1 MGVLRFMVKEEREF
15 EINIAEILWAFWKK
29 LWCIALAALILGGVS
44 FFYAKANAKP
54 TYNAGAMLI
63 INNKPDGRDYLS
75 SDLIN
80 TSKELANTYTIII
93 KSRTVLDE
101 VINGLKLD
109 MTYEELSKAVTV
121 STVEETPVLKIN
133 VNHSDRATAIKITD
147 KILEISPDVIVGAM
161 DVGSVN
167 VVETTSAPYEPF
179 IPSATKPAVIGAI
192 IGVVLVCLVI
202 VLTIILDNTYK
213 SERDVTDDLD
223 YPVLGVIPTLELSKT
238 TVEKKN
244 EISSVRGNL

>member
-1 MGVLRFMVKEEREF
+1 MIKEEREF
-15 EINIAEILWAFWKK
+15 EINIAEILWAFWKR
-29 LWCIALAALILGGVS
+29 LWCIILAALILGGAS
-44 FFYAKANAKP
+44 YFYTKATAKP

-101 VINGLKLD
+101 VISDLNLD
-109 MTYEELSKAVTV
+109 MSYDALAKAVSV

-133 VNHSDRATAIKITD
+133 VNHSDRATAIKIAD
-147 KILEISPDVIVGAM
+147 KILAISPDVIVGAM

-167 VVETTSAPYEPF
+167 VVETTSAPYDPY
-179 IPSATKPAVIGAI
+179 IPSAVKPAITFAFIGAL
-192 IGVVLVCLVI
+192 LVCFVI
-202 VLTIILDNTYK
+202 VLIIILDNTYK
-213 SERDVTDDLD
+213 SERDIIDDLG

-238 TVEKKN
+238 TVEKKS
-244 EISSVRGNL
+244 ETTSVRGNL

>member
-1 MGVLRFMVKEEREF
+1 MIKEEREF
-15 EINIAEILWAFWKK
+15 EINIAEILWAFWKR
-29 LWCIALAALILGGVS
+29 LWCIVLAALIFGGAS
-44 FFYAKANAKP
+44 YFHAKSNAKP

-93 KSRTVLDE
+93 KSRTVLDK
-101 VINGLKLD
+101 VITDLKLD
-109 MTYEELSKAVTV
+109 MSYEALSGAVSV

-133 VNHSDRATAIKITD
+133 VNHSDRTTAIKITD

-167 VVETTSAPYEPF
+167 VVETTTAPYAPS
-179 IPSATKPAVIGAI
+179 IPSASRPAIIWAVIGAL
-192 IGVVLVCLVI
+192 LVCFVVI
-202 VLTIILDNTYK
+202 LTIVLDNTYK
-213 SERDVTDDLD
+213 SERDITDDLD

-238 TVEKKN
+238 TVEKRN
-244 EISSVRGNL
+244 ETSSVRGNL

>member
-1 MGVLRFMVKEEREF
+1 MIKEEREF
-15 EINIAEILWAFWKK
+15 EINISEILWTFWKR
-29 LWCIALAALILGGVS
+29 LWCIILVALIFGGAGYFS
-44 FFYAKANAKP
+44 AKVKAKP

-93 KSRTVLDE
+93 KSRTVLDT
-101 VINGLKLD
+101 VIKDLKLD
-109 MTYEELSKAVTV
+109 MSYEDLAKAVSV

-133 VNHSDRATAIKITD
+133 VNHSDRTTAVKITD
-147 KILEISPDVIVGAM
+147 KILEISPEVIVGAM

-167 VVETTSAPYEPF
+167 VVETTSAPYEPY
-179 IPSATKPAVIGAI
+179 IPSAARPAVIWAIVGAL
-192 IGVVLVCLVI
+192 LVCVI
-202 VLTIILDNTYK
+202 LSLIIILDNTYK
-213 SERDVTDDLD
+213 SERDITDDLD

-238 TVEKKN
+238 VAERKSETT
-244 EISSVRGNL
+244 SVRGNL

>member
-1 MGVLRFMVKEEREF
+1 MIKEEREF
-15 EINIAEILWAFWKK
+15 EINIAEILWAFWKR
-29 LWCIALAALILGGVS
+29 LWCILLAALILGGAS
-44 FFYAKANAKP
+44 YFYAKANAKP

-101 VINGLKLD
+101 VINDLKLD
-109 MTYEELSKAVTV
+109 MSYEALSGAVSVT
-121 STVEETPVLKIN
+121 TVEETPVLKIN
-133 VNHSDRATAIKITD
+133 VNHSDRTTAIKITD

-167 VVETTSAPYEPF
+167 VVETTTAPYAPS
-179 IPSATKPAVIGAI
+179 IPSATKPAITWAFIGAL
-192 IGVVLVCLVI
+192 LVCVFITLS
-202 VLTIILDNTYK
+202 IILDNTYK
-213 SERDVTDDLD
+213 SERDITDDLGF
-223 YPVLGVIPTLELSKT
+223 PVLGVIPTLESSKT
-238 TVEKKN
+238 NIEKKN
-244 EISSVRGNL
+244 DSSAVRGNL

>member
-1 MGVLRFMVKEEREF
+1 MINQERDF
-15 EINIAEILWAFWKK
+15 EINIVEILWAFWKR
-29 LWCIALAALILGGVS
+29 LWCIVLVALILGGS
-44 FFYAKANAKP
+44 GYFYAKATAKP

-93 KSRTVLDE
+93 KSRTVLDT
-101 VINGLKLD
+101 VIKDLKLD
-109 MTYEELSKAVTV
+109 MNYETLANAVSV

-133 VNHSDRATAIKITD
+133 VNHSDRTTAVKITD

-167 VVETTSAPYEPF
+167 VVETTTAPYYPSV
-179 IPSATKPAVIGAI
+179 PSATKPAIIWALIGAI
-192 IGVVLVCLVI
+192 LVCFII

-213 SERDVTDDLD
+213 SERDITDDLG

-238 TVEKKN
+238 NSEKKS

>member
-1 MGVLRFMVKEEREF
+1 MIKEEREF
-15 EINIAEILWAFWKK
+15 EINIAEILWAFWKR
-29 LWCIALAALILGGVS
+29 LWCIVLAALILGGAGY
-44 FFYAKANAKP
+44 FYTKATAKP
-54 TYNAGAMLI
+54 SYNAGAMLI

-101 VINGLKLD
+101 VINDLNLD
-109 MTYEELSKAVTV
+109 MSYEELSKSVSV

-133 VNHSDRATAIKITD
+133 VNHRDRATAIKITD
-147 KILEISPDVIVGAM
+147 KILAISPEVIVGAM

-179 IPSATKPAVIGAI
+179 IPSAIKPAIIFAFLGAL
-192 IGVVLVCLVI
+192 LVCFVI
-202 VLTIILDNTYK
+202 VLIILLDNTYK
-213 SERDVTDDLD
+213 SDRDITDDLG

-238 TVEKKN
+238 TVEKKS
-244 EISSVRGNL
+244 EITSVRGNL

>member
-1 MGVLRFMVKEEREF
+1 MVREEREF
-15 EINIAEILWAFWKK
+15 EINIAEILWAFWKR
-29 LWCIALAALILGGVS
+29 LWCIILVALILGGAGY
-44 FFYAKANAKP
+44 FHAKSNAKP

-93 KSRTVLDE
+93 KSRTVLDT
-101 VINGLKLD
+101 VIKDLKLD
-109 MTYEELSKAVTV
+109 MSYESLSGAVSV

-133 VNHSDRATAIKITD
+133 VNHSDRTTAIKIAD
-147 KILEISPDVIVGAM
+147 KILEFSPSVIVGAM

-167 VVETTSAPYEPF
+167 IVEATSAPLAPYV
-179 IPSATKPAVIGAI
+179 PSATRPAMLWAVIGAL
-192 IGVVLVCLVI
+192 LVCFVI
-202 VLTIILDNTYK
+202 MLTIILDNTYK
-213 SERDVTDDLD
+213 SERDITDDLG

-238 TVEKKN
+238 TIEKKSAT
-244 EISSVRGNL
+244 SSVRGNL

>member
-1 MGVLRFMVKEEREF
+1 MIKEEKDF
-15 EINIAEILWAFWKK
+15 EINISEILWAFWKK
-29 LWCIALAALILGGVS
+29 LWCIILVALIFGGAS
-44 FFYAKANAKP
+44 YFHAKATAKP

-101 VINGLKLD
+101 VISDLKLD
-109 MTYEELSKAVTV
+109 MSYEALSKAVSV

-133 VNHSDRATAIKITD
+133 VNHSDRATAIKIAD
-147 KILEISPDVIVGAM
+147 KILEFSPDVIVGAM

-167 VVETTSAPYEPF
+167 IVETTSAPLEPY
-179 IPSATKPAVIGAI
+179 IPSAAKPAVLWAVIGAF
-192 IGVVLVCLVI
+192 LVCFVI
-202 VLTIILDNTYK
+202 VLTILLDNTYK
-213 SERDVTDDLD
+213 SERDITDDLG
-223 YPVLGVIPTLELSKT
+223 YSVLGVIPMLETSKT
-238 TVEKKN
+238 SVERKTAA
-244 EISSVRGNL
+244 SSVRGNL